1 MTDKESVVAVLGAG
15 TMGQGIAVTLA
26 RGGCNVR
33 LVDRDSSQLARAAD
47 MVRDFFAESV
57 RRGKM
62 TEADSTSALRRI
74 EHVANLADIAGAEF
88 VVEALPENLAL
99 KTEVLARVEEI
110 CAADTRIHTNTSTL
124 LIGSIAD
131 GLARPENLVG
141 THYCNPAPLMPLVE
155 VARGPKTSDD
165 TVASAAAL
173 LESVGK
179 TPVILRDSPGLITNF
194 LVVAFENDS
203 IRALESGLAT
213 VEEIDRAVTAGMGF
227 PIGPF
232 RLLDLVGLDVHLA
245 VTSSLRR
252 QLGDDRYRAPD
263 TVVRMINEGR
273 LGRKTGRGFYTYSK
287 EQA

>member
-1 MTDKESVVAVLGAG
+1 MESVVAVLGAG

-26 RGGCNVR
+26 RGGRNVR
-33 LVDRDSSQLARAAD
+33 LLDRDSPQLARAAD
-47 MVRDFFAESV
+47 LVRDFFAESV

-62 TEADSTSALRRI
+62 TEDDSTSALQRI
-74 EHVANLADIAGAEF
+74 EYVADLTNIAGAGF
-88 VVEALPENLAL
+88 VVEALPEDLAL

-110 CAADTRIHTNTSTL
+110 CAADTQIHTNTSTL

-131 GLARPENLVG
+131 SLARPENLVG

-155 VARGPKTSDD
+155 VARGPRTSDD
-165 TVASAAAL
+165 TVNSAVAL

-179 TPVILRDSPGLITNF
+179 TPVTLRDSPGLITNF
-194 LVVAFENDS
+194 LVVAFENHS

-232 RLLDLVGLDVHLA
+232 RLLDIVGLDVHLA
-245 VTSSLRR
+245 VTTSLHR

-263 TVVRMINEGR
+263 TVLRMIAAGR
-273 LGRKTGRGFYTYSK
+273 LGRKAGHGFYTYSK